1 MGIGV
6 SLFLL
11 AAGAILA
18 LAVNTEVSGLDIQTV
33 GYILMVVGGIGL
45 LFSLIWVGTLRDRYR
60 GDDVIVE
67 DRHHSAI

>member
-18 LAVNTEVSGLDIQTV
+18 LAVDASVQGLDIQTV
-33 GYILMVVGGIGL
+33 GVILMVVGGIGL
-45 LFSLIWVGTLRDRYR
+45 LFSLIWIGTLRDRYR
-60 GDDVIVE
+60 GDEVVVE
-67 DRHHSAI
+67 ERRHSAI

>member
-11 AAGAILA
+11 AAGAVLA
-18 LAVNTEVSGLDIQTV
+18 LAVDAQVSGLDIQTV
-33 GYILMVVGGIGL
+33 GVILMVVGGIGL
-45 LFSLIWVGTLRDRYR
+45 LFSLLWVGSLRDRYR

-67 DRHHSAI
+67 ERRHSTL